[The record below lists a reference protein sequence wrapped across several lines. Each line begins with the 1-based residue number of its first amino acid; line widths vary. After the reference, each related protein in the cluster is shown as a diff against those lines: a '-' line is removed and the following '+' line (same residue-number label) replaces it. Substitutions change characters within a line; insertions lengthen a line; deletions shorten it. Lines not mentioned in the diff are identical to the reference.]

1 MNFCFE
7 IQSKYKAAIYK
18 RTIYNMIFNIS
29 AELSYEV
36 FSPTT
41 FIFNIQAARSANQV
55 IMEESL
61 QITPQLLYE
70 EFNLNHVD
78 ARFIKLSVNQ
88 GVFFTLYYSAVV
100 EVQYRNIPDAT
111 LLPAIATIDLDT
123 EILPFLLPSRHC
135 QSDKLR
141 KLVAKEFGNIQNE
154 YNKVL
159 AINEWINTNIDYIT
173 GTTDSGT
180 SAYDTLIQR
189 EGVCKD
195 FAHLGIALCRAADI
209 PARYFTGY
217 AFQLNPPDFHACF
230 EAYIGGHWLFFDP
243 TKLVPINGLVKIAN
257 SKDAGDA
264 AVASFF
270 GNTTC
275 TYLNVLCTPAD
286 PRFKAIVPGNGR
298 KKALSY
304 Q

>member
-1 MNFCFE
+1 MTF
-7 IQSKYKAAIYK
+7 S
-18 RTIYNMIFNIS
+18 IS
-29 AELSYEV
+29 SELSYEV

-41 FIFNIQAARSANQV
+41 FIFNIQAAISDNQV

-61 QITPQLLYE
+61 LITPNIPFE
-70 EFNLNHVD
+70 EFSLVNVD
-78 ARFIKLSVNQ
+78 ARFIKLTVNK
-88 GVFFTLYYSAVV
+88 GLFFTITYKALV
-100 EVQYRNIPDAT
+100 EVQYRIIPDAT
-111 LLPAIATIDLDT
+111 ILPLIPTIELDT
-123 EILPFLLPSRHC
+123 EILPFLFPSRHC

-141 KLVAKEFGNIQNE
+141 KLARKEFGNIENE
-154 YNKVL
+154 YNKVR
-159 AINEWINTNIDYIT
+159 AICEWIFTNTDYIT

-217 AFQLNPPDFHACF
+217 AYNLNPPDFHACF

-257 SKDAGDA
+257 SRDAGDA

-270 GNTTC
+270 GNTNC
-275 TYLNVLCTPAD
+275 TYMNVMCTPVEND
-286 PRFKAIVPGNGR
+286 FKAYDPSAIK

>member
-1 MNFCFE
+1 M
-7 IQSKYKAAIYK
+7 
-18 RTIYNMIFNIS
+18 TFNIS
-29 AELSYEV
+29 SELSYEV

-41 FIFNIQAARSANQV
+41 FIFNIQAAKSANQV
-55 IMEESL
+55 IIEESL
-61 QITPQLLYE
+61 VITPNLLFE
-70 EFNLNHVD
+70 EFTLNNVD
-78 ARFIKLSVNQ
+78 ARFIKLTVNQ
-88 GVFFTLYYSAVV
+88 GVYFTISYKALV
-100 EVQYRNIPDAT
+100 EVQYITIHDAT
-111 LLPAIATIDLDT
+111 LIPSIPTIELDT
-123 EILPFLLPSRHC
+123 EILPFLFPSRHC

-141 KLVAKEFGNIQNE
+141 KLAIKEFGHIENE
-154 YNKVL
+154 YNKVA
-159 AINEWINTNIDYIT
+159 AINDWIFTNTDYIT
-173 GTTDSGT
+173 GATDSGT

-217 AFQLNPPDFHACF
+217 AYNLNPPDFHACF
-230 EAYIGGHWLFFDP
+230 EAYIGGQWLFFDP

-270 GNTTC
+270 GNTNC
-275 TYLNVLCTPAD
+275 TYMKVTCHPVD
-286 PRFKAIVPGNGR
+286 PRFKAFVPAPGK